1 LRINLAETYKTYRF
15 GDKMAEN
22 TPLPEVPNE
31 DKSRQ
36 MIDRKIGE
44 ILPLLDGLTGY
55 QIEKVLTEVKQLI
68 GFFPIAIHD

>member
-1 LRINLAETYKTYRF
+1 
-15 GDKMAEN
+15 MAEN